1 MEQQTEP
8 LALFLNKKSYHKI
21 KLHLLSSNHFKVLT
35 KVNKIKG
42 VFILDTGASMT
53 FVDLNKA
60 DIFKLKTTQSEIK
73 ARGSGPEPIP
83 VHISKHNQLNVG
95 KWMRNNF
102 QLNLIDLKPINA
114 ALKEQGLKEVDG
126 ILGADVLK
134 TGNAIIDYEKKYL
147 YLK

>member
-1 MEQQTEP
+1 
-8 LALFLNKKSYHKI
+8 
-21 KLHLLSSNHFKVLT
+21 
-35 KVNKIKG
+35 
-42 VFILDTGASMT
+42 MT

-102 QLNLIDLKPINA
+102 QLNLIDTIHKTKCGHRLR
-114 ALKEQGLKEVDG
+114 QGVNG
-126 ILGADVLK
+126 
-134 TGNAIIDYEKKYL
+134 
-147 YLK
+147 